1 MTSSAGSGSASVTR
15 FRTKLLAAM
24 MLVVSVLTI
33 FGLYFAQR
41 NVAVTAQ
48 RDLKQSFEAELSWLH
63 RVQQLR
69 NAALQ
74 ERCRRLAAK
83 PRIHAALEDN
93 ALDLLYPS
101 AKDELHDLMQTGQQP
116 TEEAAES
123 LHARFYRFLDG
134 DGKVLPP
141 PNPQEVG
148 KLALEDEERL
158 AMKKLPDI
166 QQTAYLTEKG
176 TGQQPVVD
184 EVIFV
189 PIFSSETNEIIA
201 ALVVGFRPFELT
213 GIHARAGMSSGI
225 WIDGT
230 LYLAS
235 LPETARKSL
244 AHEVSQA
251 VVDGKRSKGS
261 FTIAVNGDPQLLFY
275 ERLNANSLF
284 APAYQVCIYP
294 LTESIARQR
303 RLSWQI
309 GGTGALLLF
318 AGFGVSRFLAAR
330 LAQPVEQLAIDS
342 EENRA
347 QRQRA
352 EAALESRSEELERTA
367 RYSADASHQLKSP
380 VTVLRTGI
388 ESLLGRE
395 DFQPEVYEEL
405 SALLHQTSRLTSVID
420 DLLLL
425 SRMDAGHLKVDSQP
439 VNLIRLIEEW
449 LEDLAALPDGFEVA
463 IEKDLPARLFVA
475 GEKRYTSLIVQNLLE
490 NARKYNRPGGC
501 IRVLTREQNSDVILT
516 IGNTGNPIAPPAQQ
530 HIFER
535 FYHASDPSVAGH
547 GLGLNLARE
556 LARLHGGD
564 LRLVRSENDWT
575 EFEARFHIARVL
587 AVTSNESV

>member
-1 MTSSAGSGSASVTR
+1 MTVSSGPRSGTAIS

-24 MLVVSVLTI
+24 MLVVSALTI
-33 FGLYFAQR
+33 IGLYFAHR
-41 NVAVTAQ
+41 NVAATAQ

-74 ERCRRLAAK
+74 DRCRGLAAK

-101 AKDELHDLMQTGQQP
+101 AKDELHDLMQTEQQP
-116 TEEAAES
+116 AEQEAGS
-123 LHARFYRFLDG
+123 LHARFYRFLNVNG
-134 DGKVLPP
+134 AVLPP
-141 PNPQEVG
+141 PNPTEVG
-148 KLALEDEERL
+148 ELAPADEERL
-158 AMKKLPDI
+158 AMKKLPDT
-166 QQTAYLTEKG
+166 QQTAYLAEKG
-176 TGQQPVVD
+176 TAVQPAVD
-184 EVIFV
+184 EVVFV

-213 GIHARAGMSSGI
+213 GVHARAGMRSGI
-225 WIDGT
+225 WIDGA
-230 LYLAS
+230 LHLALHPAS
-235 LPETARKSL
+235 ARKTL
-244 AHEVSQA
+244 GDEVTQA
-251 VVDGKRSKGS
+251 IAGGDRTKGS
-261 FTIAVNGDPQLLFY
+261 FTVTVNGDTQLLFY

-294 LTESIARQR
+294 LTESIARLH

-309 GGTGALLLF
+309 GGAGALLLLGGF
-318 AGFGVSRFLAAR
+318 AASRFVAVR

-352 EAALESRSEELERTA
+352 EAALESTSEELERTA

-380 VTVLRTGI
+380 VTVLRNGI
-388 ESLLGRE
+388 ESLLARE

-405 SALLHQTSRLTSVID
+405 SGLLHQTRRLTSVID

-425 SRMDAGHLKVDSQP
+425 SRMDAGHLKIDSQP

-449 LEDLAALPDGFEVA
+449 LEDLAALPDAFEVA
-463 IEKDLPARLFVA
+463 IEKEFPESLFIA

-490 NARKYNRPGGC
+490 NARKYNRSGGR
-501 IRVLTREQNSDVILT
+501 IRVLTRQQNSDVILT
-516 IGNTGNPIAPPAQQ
+516 IGNTGHAITPPAQQ

-535 FYHASDPSVAGH
+535 FYHDSGTTVAGH

-564 LRLVRSENDWT
+564 LKLVRSENDWT
-575 EFEARFHIARVL
+575 EFEARFYIAK
-587 AVTSNESV
+587 AVPVTTG